1 MTQISVSNVA
11 IEYGS
16 TILLEGVTFTIGAGQ
31 KWGMVGRNGIGKTS
45 LFRLLTG
52 AQAPSRGQVAVVGG
66 LRVVL
71 LEQHR
76 DFGQATTVWE
86 AAAGEFA
93 ELFALERSLEAQ
105 ATRLGELG
113 EAVTPELLDRYSRDL
128 ERFDREGGYTIGPR
142 VDAVLDGL
150 GFDPTAARTQELA
163 RLSGGE
169 RGRVGLARQLV
180 APADVLLLDEPT
192 NHLDLDTARWLERY
206 LRDTEKTVVVISH
219 DRDFLATVADHILHV
234 ENGTAIPYVGGYEAF
249 VMQRTERRLSQ
260 QRSFEKQS
268 KVVAAE
274 QDYIRRNIAGQNS
287 KQAKGRRKKLERLPR
302 LSAPAGEDDSM
313 TLRLEVAERGGDQ
326 VLVADRATV
335 SVPGAD
341 GERVL
346 VRDFSTVARRG
357 ERIGLVGPNGTGKST
372 LLRTIVG
379 ERPPA
384 SGILKVGSSVS
395 VAYYRQDLT
404 QVPPGKT
411 IYEIINDLRPEWGRG
426 HIQGHLGRFGFSGDE
441 VLRRPDTLSG
451 GERARVA
458 LAMMMLARANLLILD
473 EPTNHLD
480 VESIE
485 ALEDAIERYPGTV
498 LLVSHDRAL
507 LRALATRVWVL
518 HEERITVFDGSFAE
532 WEVVAEEQAHAA
544 AVKASEA
551 ESLRRVQ
558 EKQRTQQRTRQRGG
572 SGRDRGQEREVR
584 RAVEKAER
592 AVETAETRV
601 ASLVSELE
609 DPALYVAADGAA
621 RAAALGRDLERARR
635 ALDAALAEWA
645 VASEAAEAVGS

>member
-1 MTQISVSNVA
+1 M
-11 IEYGS
+11 
-16 TILLEGVTFTIGAGQ
+16 
-31 KWGMVGRNGIGKTS
+31 
-45 LFRLLTG
+45 
-52 AQAPSRGQVAVVGG
+52 
-66 LRVVL
+66 
-71 LEQHR
+71 
-76 DFGQATTVWE
+76 
-86 AAAGEFA
+86 
-93 ELFALERSLEAQ
+93 
-105 ATRLGELG
+105 
-113 EAVTPELLDRYSRDL
+113 
-128 ERFDREGGYTIGPR
+128 
-142 VDAVLDGL
+142 
-150 GFDPTAARTQELA
+150 
-163 RLSGGE
+163 
-169 RGRVGLARQLV
+169 
-180 APADVLLLDEPT
+180 
-192 NHLDLDTARWLERY
+192 
-206 LRDTEKTVVVISH
+206 
-219 DRDFLATVADHILHV
+219 
-234 ENGTAIPYVGGYEAF
+234 
-249 VMQRTERRLSQ
+249 
-260 QRSFEKQS
+260 
-268 KVVAAE
+268 
-274 QDYIRRNIAGQNS
+274 
-287 KQAKGRRKKLERLPR
+287 
-302 LSAPAGEDDSM
+302 
-313 TLRLEVAERGGDQ
+313 LRLEVAERGGDQ

-335 SVPGAD
+335 MVPGGD

-379 ERPPA
+379 DRPPA

-404 QVPPGKT
+404 QVPTGKT
-411 IYEIINDLRPEWGRG
+411 LYEIINDLRPEWGRG
-426 HIQGHLGRFGFSGDE
+426 PIQGHLGRFGFSGDE

-518 HEERITVFDGSFAE
+518 HDQRITVFDGSFAE
-532 WEVVAEEQAHAA
+532 WEVVSEEQAHAA

-558 EKQRTQQRTRQRGG
+558 EKQRTQQRGQQRNGGG
-572 SGRDRGQEREVR
+572 SDRDRAQSRQVR
-584 RAVEKAER
+584 RAVENAER
-592 AVETAETRV
+592 AVETAEERV
-601 ASLVSELE
+601 ASLLAALE

-621 RAAALGRDLERARR
+621 RAAALGRDLERARV

-645 VASEAAEAVGS
+645 VASEAAETVGS

>member
-16 TILLEGVTFTIGAGQ
+16 TTLLDGVTFTIGAGQ

-52 AQAPSRGQVAVVGG
+52 TQAPTRGQVAVAGG

-76 DFGQATTVWE
+76 DFGDAKTVWE
-86 AAAGEFA
+86 AAAGEFS
-93 ELFALERSLEAQ
+93 ELFALERSLEEQ
-105 ATRLGELG
+105 AIRLGELG
-113 EAVTPELLDRYSRDL
+113 EAVTDEIMNRYSRDL
-128 ERFDREGGYTIGPR
+128 ERFDREGGYTIAPR

-234 ENGTAIPYVGGYEAF
+234 ENGTAIPYVGSYEAF
-249 VMQRTERRLSQ
+249 VLQRTERRLSQ
-260 QRSFEKQS
+260 QRSFDKQS
-268 KVVAAE
+268 KVVSAE

-287 KQAKGRRKKLERLPR
+287 KQAKGRRKRLERLPR
-302 LSAPAGEDDSM
+302 LSAPVGDEDSM

-326 VLVADRATV
+326 VLVADRATIT
-335 SVPGAD
+335 VPGVD
-341 GERVL
+341 GDRVL

-372 LLRTIVG
+372 LLRSIVG

-404 QVPPGKT
+404 QVPLGKT
-411 IYEIINDLRPEWGRG
+411 IYEVINDLRPEWGRG

-441 VLRRPDTLSG
+441 VLRRPETLSG

-458 LAMMMLARANLLILD
+458 LAMMMLSRANLLILD

-507 LRALATRVWVL
+507 LRALVTRVWVL
-518 HEERITVFDGSFAE
+518 HDERISVFDGSFAE
-532 WEVVAEEQAHAA
+532 WEVVAEEQAQAESTR
-544 AVKASEA
+544 ASEA
-551 ESLRRVQ
+551 ESLRRAQ
-558 EKQRTQQRTRQRGG
+558 EKQRTQQRSSG
-572 SGRDRGQEREVR
+572 SDRGRSQARDAR

-592 AVETAETRV
+592 GVATAETRV
-601 ASLVSELE
+601 ASLTAELE
-609 DPALYVAADGAA
+609 DPTLYVDAGGAA
-621 RAAALGRDLERARR
+621 RAAKLGRDLERARR
-635 ALDAALAEWA
+635 QLDAALAEWA
-645 VASEAAEAVGS
+645 VASEAAEVLSG